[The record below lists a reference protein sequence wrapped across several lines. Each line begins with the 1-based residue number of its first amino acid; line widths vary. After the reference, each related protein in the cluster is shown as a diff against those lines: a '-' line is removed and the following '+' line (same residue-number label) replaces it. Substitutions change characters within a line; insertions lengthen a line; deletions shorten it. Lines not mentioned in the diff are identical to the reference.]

1 MTAKGSDQKDPFL
14 QVGESLMTHPAF
26 KDLSYSSQITY
37 ILMCMAMNH
46 AHHNGK
52 LEFIFPRSVYSGK
65 YGISNNAF
73 DHAKKELVDHG
84 FITYISGKNQRVS
97 SKYKMS
103 NSWKYWN
110 KEFWNK
116 VKEGMEA
123 AVKDVNDAGG
133 INGTKLS
140 YVFEDDEADSGD
152 KAVNAYN
159 ALKDNGMQVMVGTV
173 TTGSC
178 LAVIEKTKQDNIFQL
193 TPSASAQDVIKNDNC
208 FQVCFTDP
216 NQGKGSADYIAENK
230 LATKIAVIY
239 DSSDAYSSGIFNTF
253 KSEAEAKGLDIVA
266 EQSFTKDSK
275 TDFSAQISAAK
286 NAGADLVFLPIYY
299 QQASLILTQCK
310 SANYNPTFFGCDG
323 LDGLLSIK
331 NFDTSLCEGV
341 MLLTPFAADA
351 QDQATQDF
359 VKKYKDAYNGETPN
373 QFAADAYDGVM
384 VLAELMKKE
393 GITAD
398 MSASDICDKLKKA
411 ISDKDFSYDGL
422 TGTGMKWGEDGAV
435 SKDPKAVIIKNGAYS
450 ALTADDIAASTAQ

>member
-1 MTAKGSDQKDPFL
+1 MKNFKRVLAMTTAAVMAVTAFAGCSSNSANSGNVGGSTN
-14 QVGESLMTHPAF
+14 VAEGEKT
-26 KDLSYSSQITY
+26 
-37 ILMCMAMNH
+37 
-46 AHHNGK
+46 
-52 LEFIFPRSVYSGK
+52 SVIGGSGPLTGDAAK
-65 YGISNNAF
+65 YGVGVKNAIQ
-73 DHAKKELVDHG
+73 L
-84 FITYISGKNQRVS
+84 
-97 SKYKMS
+97 
-103 NSWKYWN
+103 
-110 KEFWNK
+110 
-116 VKEGMEA
+116 
-123 AVKDVNDAGG
+123 AVNEVNAAGG
-133 INGTKLS
+133 VNGNKLKL
-140 YVFEDDEADSGD
+140 VFEDDEADSGD

-159 ALKDNGMQVMVGTV
+159 TLKDQGMQIFLGTV

-178 LAVIEKTKQDNIFQL
+178 LAVVDKSKQDNIFQF
-193 TPSASAQDVIKNDNC
+193 TPSASAQDVIANDNC
-208 FQVCFTDP
+208 FQICFTDP
-216 NQGKGSADYIAENK
+216 NQGKASADYIADNK
-230 LATKIAVIY
+230 VATKIGVIY
-239 DSSDAYSSGIFNTF
+239 DSSDAYSSGIYNAF
-253 KSEAEAKGLDIVA
+253 KTEAAAKGLELVS

-341 MLLTPFAADA
+341 MFLTPFAADA

>member
-1 MTAKGSDQKDPFL
+1 MKNVKR
-14 QVGESLMTHPAF
+14 
-26 KDLSYSSQITY
+26 
-37 ILMCMAMNH
+37 ILALTVSAALAVSCFAGCG
-46 AHHNGK
+46 NG
-52 LEFIFPRSVYSGK
+52 
-65 YGISNNAF
+65 
-73 DHAKKELVDHG
+73 AKKNSDTIVIGCSGPLTGDAAQYGVAVKNAIEL
-84 FITYISGKNQRVS
+84 
-97 SKYKMS
+97 
-103 NSWKYWN
+103 
-110 KEFWNK
+110 
-116 VKEGMEA
+116 

-323 LDGLLSIK
+323 LDGLLNIE
-331 NFDTSLCEGV
+331 NFDKSLAENV
-341 MLLTPFAADA
+341 MLLTPFAAN
-351 QDQATQDF
+351 ATDETTKKF
-359 VKKYKDAYNGETPN
+359 VTAYNAKYDPSTLN
-373 QFAADAYDGVM
+373 QFAADAYDAVYVVKAAAEKAGVT
-384 VLAELMKKE
+384 
-393 GITAD
+393 GD
-398 MSASDICDKLKKA
+398 MSVSDICNALKGAMTEITVDGVTGSGMTWKA
-411 ISDKDFSYDGL
+411 
-422 TGTGMKWGEDGAV
+422 TGEVNKE
-435 SKDPKAVIIKNGAYS
+435 PKAVKIENGEYQPM
-450 ALTADDIAASTAQ
+450 D